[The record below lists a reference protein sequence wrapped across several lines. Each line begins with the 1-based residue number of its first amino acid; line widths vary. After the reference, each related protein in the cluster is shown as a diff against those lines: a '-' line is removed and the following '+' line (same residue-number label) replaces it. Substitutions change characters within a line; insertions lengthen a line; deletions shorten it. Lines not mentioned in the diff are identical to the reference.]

1 MYELKHYLDL
11 NGNNLFTN
19 WLNSIKDRQGLAR
32 IAARLLRLEN
42 GNIGDCKSVG
52 ESVWEL
58 RIDCGP
64 GYRVYY
70 AIENKKVI
78 LLCNGGDKS
87 TQSADITKAISRWKD
102 WQTRGTNENRK

>member
-1 MYELKHYLDL
+1 MYELKHYVDL

-32 IAARLLRLEN
+32 I
-42 GNIGDCKSVG
+42 
-52 ESVWEL
+52 
-58 RIDCGP
+58 
-64 GYRVYY
+64 
-70 AIENKKVI
+70 KVI

-102 WQTRGTNENRK
+102 WQTRGINENRK